1 MGNIKNQRVLPFCV
15 EGKFLGFAGET
26 LGDRKYL
33 RLEIETGELQIK
45 LAKEIRVSVPYNLPL
60 HTPIQVTGEQSI
72 DVSKGALKLKAYQV
86 QETGDRRQETEEGR
100 RQKAEGRSFNSVLPS
115 ASPDSRFPT
124 PDSRLKILVCQ
135 KSSCR
140 KRGTQLCQALKAALC
155 DRNLQHRVEFKYT
168 GCLKRCSSAP
178 GLMLMPGKTCLSRM
192 HPEAIASL
200 VEKL

>member
-1 MGNIKNQRVLPFCV
+1 MGNIKTQRVLPFRL

-60 HTPIQVTGEQSI
+60 YTPIQVIGEQSI
-72 DVSKGALKLKAYQV
+72 DLEKGKLKLKAYQV
-86 QETGDRRQETEEGR
+86 EV
-100 RQKAEGRSFNSVLPS
+100 RSFDSELLS
-115 ASPDSRFPT
+115 ASPNSRTSAHLCAPTT
-124 PDSRLKILVCQ
+124 PDSLLKIFVCQ

-140 KRGTQLCQALKAALC
+140 KRGTQACQALKAALC

-178 GLMLMPGKTCLSRM
+178 GMMLMPGKTCLSRM
-192 HPEAIASL
+192 QPEAIASL

>member
-1 MGNIKNQRVLPFCV
+1 MGNIKNQRVLPFRV

-33 RLEIETGELQIK
+33 QLEIETGELQIK

-60 HTPIQVTGEQSI
+60 HTPIQVIGEQSI
-72 DVSKGALKLKAYQV
+72 DISKGTLKLKAYQV
-86 QETGDRRQETEEGR
+86 EVRS
-100 RQKAEGRSFNSVLPS
+100 QKSELISTLPNSRL
-115 ASPDSRFPT
+115 PT
-124 PDSRLKILVCQ
+124 PDSSVKILVCQ

-140 KRGTQLCQALKAALC
+140 KRGTQLCQALKATLC

-178 GLMLMPGKTCLSRM
+178 GMMLMPGKTCLSRM

>member
-1 MGNIKNQRVLPFCV
+1 MGNIKNQRVLPFRL
-15 EGKFLGFAGET
+15 EGNFLGFAGET

-72 DVSKGALKLKAYQV
+72 DLDKGKLKLKAYQV
-86 QETGDRRQETEEGR
+86 EVGSRKSDVGSQMSEGDR
-100 RQKAEGRSFNSVLPS
+100 SF
-115 ASPDSRFPT
+115 DSELLSPT
-124 PDSRLKILVCQ
+124 PHSPLPTPHSPLKILVCQ

-140 KRGTQLCQALKAALC
+140 KRGTQVCQALKAALC

-200 VEKL
+200 VEKM